1 MLKDNIID
9 KIEPKLLTRQGE
21 HLMSKTKKELN
32 ITGDISIHSE
42 NILPVIKKYLY
53 SENEIFVR
61 ELISNGFDAI
71 TKLKK
76 IASLESSV
84 NSPEKHFINLTVDE
98 KKKTIT
104 FSDNGIG
111 LDADDIQ
118 KYINQ
123 VAFSGATDFI
133 NKYKDKDDSE
143 GIIGHFGLG
152 FYSSFIV
159 SELVEIESLSYKEN
173 AEPVRWSCDGS
184 TQFKLVQGSRKDI
197 GTDIILHVSEESKDY
212 LTEMKMTELVKK
224 YADFLPIEIQVNG
237 KKINNENPLW
247 NKQPKDVK
255 EDEYKE
261 FYKTLFP
268 YNQEPLFWI
277 HLNVDYPFN
286 LKGILYFPKIL
297 HELDANKGNVKL
309 FCQQVF
315 VTDDAKAVVPEF
327 LTLLQGA
334 IDCPDIPLNVS
345 RSYLQNDP
353 YVRKISSHIV
363 KKVADKLNEL
373 YKKDKKNFESFWSD
387 IHHFIKYGMMEQT
400 DFYEKVKD
408 IVIFPSS
415 LGYNTSIPEYMER
428 NKDKLEKKVL
438 YCTNK
443 DEQASYVSLCK
454 QQDLEV
460 IFLQSVIDTHF
471 IQFLESKNSEIKYT
485 AIDSELSDH
494 LVDNTKTD
502 IVDKDN
508 KTNKDKIAEL
518 FKSKLNNDK
527 LKCEVQYLKSD
538 SVPAVILESE
548 QTKRMKQMSALM
560 KGAQMPIFDDYTI
573 IINENN
579 QLVKKVL
586 ELNQF
591 DTKQDKVQLLCEHI
605 YDLAL
610 MSNKPLEGEKMQNFV
625 ARSVAL
631 LKDISEK

>member
-1 MLKDNIID
+1 MA
-9 KIEPKLLTRQGE
+9 
-21 HLMSKTKKELN
+21 KTKDSLN
-32 ITGDISIHSE
+32 ISGDISIHSE

-76 IASLESSV
+76 IATQEAIE
-84 NSPEKHFINLTVDE
+84 NIPEDFKINVTIDE

-104 FSDNGIG
+104 FSDNGVG
-111 LDADDIQ
+111 LDAEEVQ

-133 NKYKDKDDSE
+133 EKYKDKDE
-143 GIIGHFGLG
+143 AENIIGHFGLG

-159 SELVEIESLSYKEN
+159 SENVEIESLSYKEKSTSIL
-173 AEPVRWSCDGS
+173 WSCDGS
-184 TQFKLVQGSRKDI
+184 TQFKLVEGKRKTV

-212 LTEMKMTELVKK
+212 LSEMKITELVQK
-224 YADFLPIEIQVNG
+224 YANFLPIEIQVNG
-237 KKINNENPLW
+237 KKVNHENPLW

-255 EDEYKE
+255 EEEYKE

-268 YNQEPLFWI
+268 YNAEPLFWI

-373 YKKDKKNFESFWSD
+373 YKKDKSNFESFWTD
-387 IHHFIKYGMMEQT
+387 IHHFIKYGMMEQA

-415 LGYNTSIPEYMER
+415 LGYNTSIPEYLER
-428 NKDKLEKKVL
+428 NKEKLEKKVL

-443 DEQASYVSLCK
+443 DEQASYVNLCK
-454 QQDLEV
+454 KQDLEV
-460 IFLQSVIDTHF
+460 IFLQSLIDTHF
-471 IQFLESKNSEIKYT
+471 IQFLESKNSDIKYT

-508 KTNKDKIAEL
+508 KTNKEKLEQL
-518 FKSKLNNDK
+518 FKANLNNDK
-527 LKCEVQYLKSD
+527 LKVDVKSLKTD
-538 SVPAVILESE
+538 SVPAIILESE

-560 KGAQMPIFDDYTI
+560 KGSQMPIFDDYTVV
-573 IINENN
+573 INENN
-579 QLVKKVL
+579 ALVKKVL
-586 ELNQF
+586 NLNQF
-591 DTKQDKVQLLCEHI
+591 ETKQEKVKLLCEHI

-610 MSNKPLEGEKMQNFV
+610 MGNKPLDGDKMQAFLN
-625 ARSVAL
+625 RSVTL
-631 LKDISEK
+631 LEDIAGE